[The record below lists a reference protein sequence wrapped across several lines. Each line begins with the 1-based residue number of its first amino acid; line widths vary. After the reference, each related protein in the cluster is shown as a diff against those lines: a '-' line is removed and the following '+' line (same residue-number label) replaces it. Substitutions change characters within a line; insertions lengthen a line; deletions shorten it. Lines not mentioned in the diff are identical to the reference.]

1 MLTETTSPDEFNGT
15 PNELGTR
22 YAVVGGVKTSPEF
35 AQLAGKIMELRQ
47 DKWVEQ
53 KRKTNHQRI
62 MRLNMFN
69 WKHGKFSKYRPL
81 PKYFFDYAKY
91 VVSDLTLDDRT
102 QMFEII
108 DGLIKKNL
116 IRIEANNIFELTDGG
131 VQDKN
136 LSTLM
141 KDTVF
146 LIALRHS
153 LANPQRISVTQVNQ
167 INLQVSELPQE
178 SENEPLQVIR
188 DALKLLRGNL
198 EVKQV

>member
-1 MLTETTSPDEFNGT
+1 MFTETTTPDEFNGT

-47 DKWVEQ
+47 NKWIEQ

-81 PKYFFDYAKY
+81 PKYFFDYAEY
-91 VVSDLTLDDRT
+91 VVTDLNLDERT
-102 QMFEII
+102 QMFEVI
-108 DGLIKKNL
+108 DGIIKKNL
-116 IRIEANNIFELTDGG
+116 IRIEANKIFELADGG

-141 KDTVF
+141 KDTVY
-146 LIALRHS
+146 LIALRHT
-153 LANPQRISVTQVNQ
+153 LANPQRVSITQINQ
-167 INLQVSELPQE
+167 INLQVSELPQQE
-178 SENEPLQVIR
+178 SDNEPLQIIR
-188 DALKLLRGNL
+188 DALQMLR
-198 EVKQV
+198 K

>member
-1 MLTETTSPDEFNGT
+1 MFTETTTPDEFNGT

-47 DKWVEQ
+47 NKWIEQ

-81 PKYFFDYAKY
+81 PKYFFDYAEY
-91 VVSDLTLDDRT
+91 VAADLNLDEGT
-102 QMFEII
+102 QMFEVI
-108 DGLIKKNL
+108 DGIIKKNL
-116 IRIEANNIFELTDGG
+116 IRIETNHIFEMTDGG

-141 KDTVF
+141 KDTVY
-146 LIALRHS
+146 LIALRHT
-153 LANPQRISVTQVNQ
+153 LANPQRISITQINQ
-167 INLQVSELPQE
+167 IILQVSELPQQE
-178 SENEPLQVIR
+178 SDNEPLQIIR
-188 DALKLLRGNL
+188 DALQMLR
-198 EVKQV
+198 K